1 MIAQSVLRR
10 FRRGIRRRFIR
21 RAAVPC
27 NALFGRRSTGTIGIL
42 MYHRVTDRCPG
53 VREPTY
59 NVTPPRFRRQLEE
72 LLARGFRAWPLR
84 RVLEYGRRGLPIPER
99 IFVVTFDD
107 GYENIYRNAWPV
119 LRELDVPA
127 TVFLATG
134 FLDSETPFPFDDW
147 PAKGSGGVTGEAWRP
162 LRTAQCVDMAAS
174 GLVDLGAHTH
184 THADFRTQP
193 RELEEDLSRC
203 VGVIRERFGLTDV
216 TFAFPYGVRRWGFA
230 DPALVAAA
238 KRVGVLCGLTA
249 EADLVRP
256 KSDPFEWGRFEVTD
270 ADSGPTIAAWLG
282 GWHSLPRQL
291 QGWLQR
297 LKLRGLTTASG
308 R

>member
-1 MIAQSVLRR
+1 MITESAFRR
-10 FRRGIRRRFIR
+10 FRRAIRRRFFR

-27 NALFGRRSTGTIGIL
+27 NALFGSRSTESIGIL
-42 MYHRVTDRCPG
+42 MYHRVTDHCPG
-53 VREPTY
+53 VCEPTY
-59 NVTPPRFRRQLEE
+59 NVTPERFRRQLEE
-72 LLARGFRAWPLR
+72 LLARGYRAWPLR
-84 RVLEYGRRGLPIPER
+84 GVLEYGRRGLPIPER
-99 IFVVTFDD
+99 TFVVTFDD
-107 GYENIYRNAWPV
+107 GYENVYRNAWPV

-127 TVFLATG
+127 TVFLATA

-147 PAKGSGGVTGEAWRP
+147 PAKGSGRVTDAAWRP

-184 THADFRTQP
+184 THADFRMHP
-193 RELEEDLSRC
+193 RELEADLSRC
-203 VGVIRERFGLTDV
+203 IAVIRERFGLTDA
-216 TFAFPYGVRRWGFA
+216 TFAFPYGVRRMGFV

-249 EADLVRP
+249 DADLVHP
-256 KSDPFEWGRFEVTD
+256 KGDPFEWGRFEVTN
-270 ADSGPTIAAWLG
+270 ADSGATIAAWLG
-282 GWHSLPRQL
+282 GWHNLPRQL

-297 LKLRGLTTASG
+297 LKPRGPEAAPG